1 MNEEEKE
8 KFLEQI
14 HSLPYWIE
22 SPEDLMKFSRHI
34 LYRLYQTTAELKF
47 VRGKCALTDDDRLE
61 LSKLSLSYDDAYGER
76 QEMVSFEEVV
86 EINKKSPGLEILK
99 L

>member
-14 HSLPYWIE
+14 HSLPYWIQ

-34 LYRLYQTTAELKF
+34 LYRLYQKYRGTKIRKRKTCP
-47 VRGKCALTDDDRLE
+47 VR
-61 LSKLSLSYDDAYGER
+61 
-76 QEMVSFEEVV
+76 
-86 EINKKSPGLEILK
+86 
-99 L
+99 